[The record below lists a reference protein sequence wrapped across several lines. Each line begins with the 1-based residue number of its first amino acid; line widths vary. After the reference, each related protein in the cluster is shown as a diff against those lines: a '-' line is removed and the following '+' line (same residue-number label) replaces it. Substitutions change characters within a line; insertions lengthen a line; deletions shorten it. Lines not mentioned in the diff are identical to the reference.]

1 MARSA
6 YPEDDE
12 HRWKGHGPRPVGP
25 WPLARRVHELCLLV
39 VVALLWCLAA
49 SSLFMSD
56 TVAKPMAAPAL
67 VPFERPHQPEAL
79 ADGAL
84 SSARDA
90 GEPQP
95 EPQSPHRSRS
105 GWRWS
110 TRRDLRALQRLLRR
124 SAGGLSDTQRAKYAA
139 TLHSALR
146 RCAASGCRAE

>member
-1 MARSA
+1 M
-6 YPEDDE
+6 
-12 HRWKGHGPRPVGP
+12 
-25 WPLARRVHELCLLV
+25 HELCLLV

-56 TVAKPMAAPAL
+56 TVASANPTGAPAL
-67 VPFERPHQPEAL
+67 VPFERPHQPAAV

-84 SSARDA
+84 SSDRDA

-95 EPQSPHRSRS
+95 ELQSHRSRS
-105 GWRWS
+105 GRRWS

-146 RCAASGCRAE
+146 RYAASACRVA